1 MKKLI
6 IFDCDGVLVDS
17 EMIAQRVGVEALAH
31 INYSITTEESLKR
44 FTGLSG
50 INVRKIIFEES
61 GIDLPEDFFSKTCQ
75 PQILKAFEIE
85 LKPLL
90 QEVLC
95 ALHQQNISRCVAS
108 SSPRERVVR
117 ALEITGQK
125 RFFTD
130 ETIFTAQQ
138 VQKGKP
144 APDLFLFAAKQMGC
158 LPKDCLVIED
168 SPADIE
174 AALAANMHVIGF
186 LGGTHAHYGWYQE
199 KINHYQ
205 IPVAYSTHELRDLL
219 ISRKNEAA

>member
-17 EMIAQRVGVEALAH
+17 EMIAHQVGIEALAR
-31 INYSITTEESLKR
+31 INYSITIEESVKR

-50 INVRKIIFEES
+50 INERKIIFEES

-75 PQILKAFEIE
+75 PQILKAFEAE

-90 QEVLC
+90 QGVLC
-95 ALHQQNISRCVAS
+95 ALDQQNISRCVAS
-108 SSPRERVVR
+108 SSPRERVIR

-130 ETIFTAQQ
+130 EVIFTAQQ

-144 APDLFLFAAKQMGC
+144 APDLFLFAAEQMGY

-168 SPADIE
+168 SPAGIE
-174 AALAANMHVIGF
+174 AALAANMQVIGF
-186 LGGTHAHYGWYQE
+186 LGGSHAQYTWYQE
-199 KINHYQ
+199 KIKHYQ
-205 IPVAYSTHELRDLL
+205 IPVVHNAQTLRDLL